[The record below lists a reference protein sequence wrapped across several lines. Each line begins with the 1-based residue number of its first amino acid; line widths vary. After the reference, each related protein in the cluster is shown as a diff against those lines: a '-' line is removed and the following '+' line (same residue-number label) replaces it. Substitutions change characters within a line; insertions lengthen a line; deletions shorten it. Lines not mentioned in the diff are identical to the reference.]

1 MPYSCSGDSCK
12 VGPQTV
18 WFLNVPTGLA
28 LGVCLLPKGQELWK
42 ALRHTSL
49 PLQGHTGGFLFFPF
63 FFFLAS
69 PFKDFPSQAKAGPH
83 KQRDKALCLQCEL
96 CSCHFMALITYPP
109 QVRLEQEHWV
119 PIPGGSK

>member
-1 MPYSCSGDSCK
+1 M
-12 VGPQTV
+12 
-18 WFLNVPTGLA
+18 L
-28 LGVCLLPKGQELWK
+28 
-42 ALRHTSL
+42 H
-49 PLQGHTGGFLFFPF
+49 FLFGDTLKVFF
-63 FFFLAS
+63 SFLFFFLAS

-83 KQRDKALCLQCEL
+83 KQCDKALCLQCEL